1 MSVVLSVLACV
12 LEMVLI
18 IILVKRDIDTTNM
31 LEDVLFKEV
40 KTLMDIYTALESL
53 NRNMNRMTDV
63 TEYQNKIMQMQKL
76 IEDRYMQ
83 TFVYD
88 EGNKEVKLINKK

>member
-1 MSVVLSVLACV
+1 MSMVLSVLACV
-12 LEMVLI
+12 LEIVVIM
-18 IILVKRDIDTTNM
+18 ILVRRDIDTTNM

-40 KTLMDIYTALESL
+40 KTLMDIYTDLESL
-53 NRNMNRMTDV
+53 DRNMNRMTDV

>member
-18 IILVKRDIDTTNM
+18 MILVKRDIDTTNM
-31 LEDVLFKEV
+31 LENVLFKEV

>member
-18 IILVKRDIDTTNM
+18 MILVKRDIDTTNM
-31 LEDVLFKEV
+31 LEEVVYKEV
-40 KTLMDIYTALESL
+40 KTLMNIYTALEGL
-53 NRNMNRMTDV
+53 NKNMNRMTDV

-88 EGNKEVKLINKK
+88 EVNKEVKLINKK

>member
-1 MSVVLSVLACV
+1 MSMVLSVLACV
-12 LEMVLI
+12 LEIVVIM
-18 IILVKRDIDTTNM
+18 ILVRRDIDTTNM

-40 KTLMDIYTALESL
+40 KTLRDIYTALESL

>member
-18 IILVKRDIDTTNM
+18 MILVKRDIDTTNM

-40 KTLMDIYTALESL
+40 NTLMDIYTALESL

>member
-1 MSVVLSVLACV
+1 MSMVLSVLACV
-12 LEMVLI
+12 LEIVVIM
-18 IILVKRDIDTTNM
+18 ILVRRDIDTTNM
-31 LEDVLFKEV
+31 LEDVLYKEV
-40 KTLMDIYTALESL
+40 KTLMDIYTSLESL